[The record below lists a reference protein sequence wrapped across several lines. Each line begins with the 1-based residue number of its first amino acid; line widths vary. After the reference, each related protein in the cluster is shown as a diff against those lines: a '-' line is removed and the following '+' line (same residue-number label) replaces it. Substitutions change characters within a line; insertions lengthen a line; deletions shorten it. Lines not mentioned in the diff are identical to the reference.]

1 MQMERQEKMDYAA
14 VVLEYRTNGGG
25 LKMKEWCQQQ
35 VYDYF
40 KVRRYSK
47 KEPMFP
53 GLETNAAVAAGTPQ
67 PPKLINLEMTV
78 DPDSPSASSGG
89 EDVLHVSEIVVR
101 LSNSVEIRLCER
113 PISEMVEMVNKL
125 LC

>member
-14 VVLEYRTNGGG
+14 VVREYRTNGGG
-25 LKMKEWCQQQ
+25 LKMKEWCQQEG
-35 VYDYF
+35 YDYF

-53 GLETNAAVAAGTPQ
+53 GLETNAAVASGTPK

-78 DPDSPSASSGG
+78 DSDSPSALSGG
-89 EDVLHVSEIVVR
+89 ESEKSGNFVSVNEQNLIAVLQAKSP
-101 LSNSVEIRLCER
+101 S
-113 PISEMVEMVNKL
+113 
-125 LC
+125 